1 VSTHDTEHDTGHD
14 IGLETVRLDVHGMSC
29 TACAARIEKR
39 LNRLD
44 GVEAS
49 VNYATEK
56 ATVRVPEGT
65 DHQLLLDTVAAT
77 GYSATLPHEHHGG
90 AHDHPD
96 GPHGGGLHG
105 AASMRRRALVSGLLS
120 LPVLVLSMV
129 PATQLPGWQWLALAL
144 ATPVVTWGAWPFHR
158 ATATNLRHGAATMDT
173 LVSVGVGAAYL
184 WSLWALLLGG
194 AGEIGMRMEWT
205 LTGGGPHEIYL
216 EVATVVTTFVL
227 LGHYLEANAKRQSS
241 AALRALLDLGAKD
254 VAVLRDGRET
264 RVPVDDVRVG
274 DHFVVRP
281 GETIATDGEVV
292 EGASA
297 VDESM
302 LTGES
307 VPVEVDEGRGV
318 TGATVNVGGRLV
330 VRATAV
336 GADTR
341 LAQMARLVEEAQEG
355 KAEVQRLADRVAAW
369 FVPAVIALA
378 VVTFL
383 GWTLLGGTVTQAF
396 VASVAVLIIACPC
409 ALGLATPT
417 ALMVGTGRG
426 AQLGVLIKGP
436 QVLESTRRVDT
447 VVLDKTG
454 TVTTGEMRVVDVRPA
469 AGVDVGR
476 LRALAA
482 GVEHASEHPVA
493 RAVAALVDQPLPV
506 HDFAN
511 HPGQGVSGVVDGS
524 RVRAGRASWLGHD
537 AEPTDVVGTTIV
549 VEADGRLV
557 GTVTVADTVRPTS
570 RQAVADLRD
579 LGLEPV
585 LLTGD
590 ARRVAD
596 AVAAEVGIEHVEAE
610 VTPDDKLRTVQRLQ
624 AEGRVVA
631 MVGDGVNDAAALA
644 AADLGI
650 AMGTGTDVAIA
661 ASDLT
666 LVSGDLSAA
675 VVAVR
680 LSRATLRTIRTNLLW
695 AFGYNVAALPLAVA
709 GLLNPMIAGVAMA
722 ASSVLVVTNSLRL
735 RRFD

>member
-1 VSTHDTEHDTGHD
+1 MSTHDIDHDTGND
-14 IGLETVRLDVHGMSC
+14 VGQETVRLDVHGMSC

-65 DHQLLLDTVAAT
+65 DHQLLLDTVAST

-90 AHDHPD
+90 AHDHTD
-96 GPHGGGLHG
+96 GHHGGGLHG
-105 AASMRRRALVSGLLS
+105 AASMRRRALVSGVLS

-129 PATQLPGWQWLALAL
+129 PATQLPGWQWLALGL

-158 ATATNLRHGAATMDT
+158 AAATNLRHGAATMDT

-194 AGEIGMRMEWT
+194 AGEIGMRMQWSF
-205 LTGGGPHEIYL
+205 TGGGAHEIYL

-307 VPVEVDEGRGV
+307 VPVEVDEGRAV

-378 VVTFL
+378 LVTFL
-383 GWTLLGGTVTQAF
+383 GWALLGGTVTQAF

-469 AGVDVGR
+469 PGVDVGR

-506 HDFAN
+506 HDFVN

-524 RVRAGRASWLGHD
+524 RVCAGRASWLGHD
-537 AEPTDVVGTTIV
+537 VEPTDVVGTTIV
-549 VEADGRLV
+549 VEADGGLV
-557 GTVTVADTVRPTS
+557 GTGTVADTVRPTS

-590 ARRVAD
+590 ALRVAD

-680 LSRATLRTIRTNLLW
+680 LSRATLRTIRTNLVW

-722 ASSVLVVTNSLRL
+722 VSSVLVVTNSLRL

>member
-1 VSTHDTEHDTGHD
+1 
-14 IGLETVRLDVHGMSC
+14 MSC

-65 DHQLLLDTVAAT
+65 DHQVLLDTVAAT
-77 GYSATLPHEHHGG
+77 GYSATLPHQHHGG
-90 AHDHPD
+90 GHDHTG
-96 GPHGGGLHG
+96 GPHGDGLHG
-105 AASMRRRALVSGLLS
+105 AASMRRRALVSGVLS

-158 ATATNLRHGAATMDT
+158 AAATNLRHGAATMDT

-194 AGEIGMRMEWT
+194 AGEIGMRMQWSF
-205 LTGGGPHEIYL
+205 TGGGAHEIYL

-307 VPVEVDEGRGV
+307 VPVEVDEGRAV

-383 GWTLLGGTVTQAF
+383 GWILLGGTVTQAF

-469 AGVDVGR
+469 PGVEVGR

-482 GVEHASEHPVA
+482 GLEHASEHPVA

-506 HDFAN
+506 REFAN

-524 RVRAGRASWLGHD
+524 LVRAGRASWLGHD
-537 AEPTDVVGTTIV
+537 VEPTDVVGTTIV

-644 AADLGI
+644 ASDLGI

-666 LVSGDLSAA
+666 LVSGDLSSA

-680 LSRATLRTIRTNLLW
+680 LSRATLRTIRTNLVW

-735 RRFD
+735 RGFS

>member
-1 VSTHDTEHDTGHD
+1 MSTQET
-14 IGLETVRLDVHGMSC
+14 ETVRLDVHGMSC
-29 TACAARIEKR
+29 TACAMRVEKR
-39 LNRLD
+39 LNQLD

-56 ATVRVPEGT
+56 ATVHVPEGT
-65 DHQLLLDTVAAT
+65 DHQVLLDAVAAT
-77 GYSATLPHEHHGG
+77 GYEATLPDAHRGHGG
-90 AHDHPD
+90 HAGHE
-96 GPHGGGLHG
+96 GLHG
-105 AASMRRRALVSGLLS
+105 AASMRRRAVVSAVLS

-129 PATQLPGWQWLALAL
+129 PATQFTGWQWVALAL

-158 ATATNLRHGAATMDT
+158 ATATNARHGAATMDT

-184 WSLWALLLGG
+184 WSLWALFFGG
-194 AGEIGMRMEWT
+194 AGMLGMRMEWS
-205 LTGGGPHEIYL
+205 LTGGGSHEIYL
-216 EVATVVTTFVL
+216 EVAGVVTTFVL
-227 LGHYLEANAKRQSS
+227 GGHYLEANAKKQSS
-241 AALRALLDLGAKD
+241 AALRALMDLGAKT
-254 VAVLRDGRET
+254 VTLLRDGREEQ
-264 RVPVDDVRVG
+264 VPVDDVAVG
-274 DHFVVRP
+274 DVFVVRP

-292 EGASA
+292 DGASA

-307 VPVEVDEGRGV
+307 VPVEVGEGDAV

-336 GADTR
+336 GSDTR

-355 KAEVQRLADRVAAW
+355 KAEVQRLADRVSAW
-369 FVPAVIALA
+369 FVPGVIGLA
-378 VVTFL
+378 VLTFA
-383 GWTLLGGTVTQAF
+383 GWLVLGGTLTQAF

-426 AQLGVLIKGP
+426 AQLGILIKGP

-454 TVTTGEMRVVDVRPA
+454 TVTTGEMRVVDVAPA
-469 AGVDVGR
+469 PGVEIGR

-506 HDFAN
+506 TDFAN
-511 HPGQGVSGVVDGS
+511 HPGMGVSGVVDGVM
-524 RVRAGRASWLGHD
+524 VRAGRPGWLGHD
-537 AEPTDVVGTTIV
+537 VAPSAHVGTTIA
-549 VEADGRLV
+549 VEADGALI
-557 GTVTVADTVRPTS
+557 GTVTVADTVKPTS

-590 ARRVAD
+590 ARVVAA
-596 AVAAEVGIEHVEAE
+596 AVAQEVGIEQVEAE

-631 MVGDGVNDAAALA
+631 MIGDGVNDAAALA

-666 LVSGDLSAA
+666 LVSGDLGSA
-675 VVAVR
+675 VDAVR
-680 LSRATLRTIRTNLLW
+680 LARATLRTIKTNLFW
-695 AFGYNVAALPLAVA
+695 AFAYNVAAIPLAVS
-709 GLLNPMIAGVAMA
+709 GLLNPMIAGLAMA

-735 RRFD
+735 RRFRGQDR

>member
-1 VSTHDTEHDTGHD
+1 MTLQNPGQNTGQE
-14 IGLETVRLDVHGMSC
+14 IVRLDVHGMSC
-29 TACAARIEKR
+29 TACAARIEKK

-77 GYSATLPHEHHGG
+77 GYSATLPQEHHGG
-90 AHDHPD
+90 AHDHTD
-96 GPHGGGLHG
+96 GLHG
-105 AASMRRRALVSGLLS
+105 AASMRRRALVSGVLS

-158 ATATNLRHGAATMDT
+158 AAATNLRHGAATMDT

-194 AGEIGMRMEWT
+194 AGHVGMRMEWS
-205 LTGGGPHEIYL
+205 LTGGGAHEIYL
-216 EVATVVTTFVL
+216 EVAAVVTTFVL

-254 VAVLRDGRET
+254 VAVLRDGLET

-274 DHFVVRP
+274 DLFVVRP

-307 VPVEVDEGRGV
+307 VPVEVDEGRAV

-378 VVTFL
+378 VATFA
-383 GWTLLGGTVTQAF
+383 GWLLLGGTLTQAF

-436 QVLESTRRVDT
+436 QVLESTRRIDT

-454 TVTTGEMRVVDVRPA
+454 TVTTGEMRVVDVRPVP
-469 AGVDVGR
+469 GVDVGR

-506 HDFAN
+506 QDFAN

-537 AEPTDVVGTTIV
+537 VEPVDVVGTTIA

-596 AVAAEVGIEHVEAE
+596 AVAAEVGIERVEAE
-610 VTPDDKLRTVQRLQ
+610 VTPDDKLRAVQRLQ

-680 LSRATLRTIRTNLLW
+680 LSRATLRTIRSNLVW

-735 RRFD
+735 RRFA

>member
-1 VSTHDTEHDTGHD
+1 MSTREQVGDAREV
-14 IGLETVRLDVHGMSC
+14 LRLDVHGMSC
-29 TACAARIEKR
+29 TSCAARVEKK

-56 ATVRVPEGT
+56 ATVTVPEGT
-65 DHQLLLDTVAAT
+65 DPQLLLDTVAAT
-77 GYSATLPHEHHGG
+77 GYEATLPSEHGG
-90 AHDHPD
+90 HEDH
-96 GPHGGGLHG
+96 HEGLHG
-105 AASMRRRALVSGLLS
+105 AASMRRRAVVSGVLS

-129 PATQLPGWQWLALAL
+129 PPLQFTGWQWVVLVL

-158 ATATNLRHGAATMDT
+158 AAATNARHGAATMDT

-184 WSLWALLLGG
+184 WSLWALLFGG
-194 AGEIGMRMEWT
+194 AGMLGMRMEWS
-205 LTGGGPHEIYL
+205 LTGGGAHEIYL
-216 EVATVVTTFVL
+216 EVASVVTTFVL
-227 LGHYLEANAKRQSS
+227 VGHYLEASAKKQSS
-241 AALRALLDLGAKD
+241 AALRALMDLGAKD
-254 VAVLRDGRET
+254 VAVLRDGVET
-264 RVPVDDVRVG
+264 RVPVEQVDVG
-274 DHFVVRP
+274 DLFVVRP
-281 GETIATDGEVV
+281 GETVATDGEVV

-307 VPVEVDEGRGV
+307 VPVEVDEGDAV

-336 GADTR
+336 GSDTR

-355 KAEVQRLADRVAAW
+355 KAEVQRLADRVSAW
-369 FVPAVIALA
+369 FVPAVIVLA
-378 VVTFL
+378 VATFA
-383 GWTLLGGTVTQAF
+383 GWLLLGGTLTQAF

-454 TVTTGEMRVVDVRPA
+454 TVTTGEMRVVDVAPA
-469 AGVDVGR
+469 DGVPIGR

-493 RAVAALVDQPLPV
+493 RAVAGLVDQPLPV
-506 HDFAN
+506 RDFTN
-511 HPGQGVSGVVDGS
+511 HPGQGVSGVVDG
-524 RVRAGRASWLGHD
+524 VQLRAGRPSWIGHD
-537 AEPTDVVGTTIV
+537 VTVPERVGTTV
-549 VEADGRLV
+549 AVEADGALL
-557 GTVTVADTVRPTS
+557 GTVTVADTVKPSS
-570 RQAVADLRD
+570 RQAVADLRA

-596 AVAAEVGIEHVEAE
+596 AVAAEVGIERVEAE

-666 LVSGDLSAA
+666 LVSGDLGAA
-675 VVAVR
+675 VDAVR
-680 LSRATLRTIRTNLLW
+680 LSRATLRTIKGNLAW
-695 AFGYNVAALPLAVA
+695 AFGYNVAAIPLAVA
-709 GLLNPMIAGVAMA
+709 GLLNPMIAGLAMA
-722 ASSVLVVTNSLRL
+722 FSSVLVVTNSLRL
-735 RRFD
+735 RRFRGQDR

>member
-1 VSTHDTEHDTGHD
+1 MSTTTEGTA
-14 IGLETVRLDVHGMSC
+14 EVVRLDVQGMSC
-29 TACAARIEKR
+29 TACAARIEKK
-39 LNRLD
+39 LNQLD

-56 ATVRVPEGT
+56 ATVHVPAGI
-65 DHQLLLDTVAAT
+65 DRQVLLDVVATT
-77 GYSATLPHEHHGG
+77 GYSATLPHDQDPHP
-90 AHDHPD
+90 HDD
-96 GPHGGGLHG
+96 GLHG
-105 AASMRRRALVSGLLS
+105 ATSMRRRALVCGVLS

-129 PATQLPGWQWLALAL
+129 PATQMAGWQWIALAL
-144 ATPVVTWGAWPFHR
+144 TTPVVTWGAWPFHR
-158 ATATNLRHGAATMDT
+158 AAATTLRHGAATMDT

-184 WSLWALLLGG
+184 WSLWALLLGE
-194 AGEIGMRMEWT
+194 AGHLGMRMEWSF
-205 LTGGGPHEIYL
+205 TGSSGMHEIYL
-216 EVATVVTTFVL
+216 EVAAVVTTFVL

-241 AALRALLDLGAKD
+241 AALRALMDLGAKD
-254 VAVLRDGRET
+254 VTVLRDGVQT
-264 RVPVDDVRVG
+264 RVPVGDVGVG
-274 DHFVVRP
+274 DLFVVRP
-281 GETIATDGEVV
+281 GETVATDGEVV
-292 EGASA
+292 DGASA

-307 VPVEVDEGRGV
+307 VPVEVREGSTV
-318 TGATVNVGGRLV
+318 TGATTNVGGRLV

-341 LAQMARLVEEAQEG
+341 LAQLARLVEEAQEG
-355 KAEVQRLADRVAAW
+355 KADVQRLADRVASW

-378 VVTFL
+378 VATFV
-383 GWTLLGGTVTQAF
+383 GWLLVGGTLTQAF

-436 QVLESTRRVDT
+436 HVLESTRRIDT

-469 AGVDVGR
+469 PGIEIGR

-506 HDFAN
+506 TNFVN
-511 HPGQGVSGVVDGS
+511 HPGQGVSGIVDGT
-524 RVRAGRASWLGHD
+524 RVRAGRPAWLGHD
-537 AEPTDVVGTTIV
+537 DAVPDHVGTTIA
-549 VEADGRLV
+549 VETSADDATTTLL

-570 RQAVADLRD
+570 RAAIADLRR
-579 LGLEPV
+579 LGIDPV

-596 AVAAEVGIEHVEAE
+596 VVAAEVGVEHVEAD
-610 VTPDDKLRTVQRLQ
+610 VTPEDKLRTVQRLQ

-644 AADLGI
+644 TADLGI

-666 LVSGDLSAA
+666 LVSADLRAA

-680 LSRATLRTIRTNLLW
+680 LSRATLRTIKANLVW
-695 AFGYNVAALPLAVA
+695 AFGYNVAALPLAVS

-735 RRFD
+735 RRFGR

>member
-1 VSTHDTEHDTGHD
+1 MSTRQQVGDARQV
-14 IGLETVRLDVHGMSC
+14 LRLDVHGMSC
-29 TACAARIEKR
+29 TSCAARVEKR

-44 GVEAS
+44 GVEAT

-56 ATVRVPEGT
+56 ATVTVPEGT
-65 DHQLLLDTVAAT
+65 DPQLLLDTVAAT
-77 GYSATLPHEHHGG
+77 GYEATLPSEHGG
-90 AHDHPD
+90 HGDHD
-96 GPHGGGLHG
+96 GARSSGGLHG
-105 AASMRRRALVSGLLS
+105 AASMRRRATVSAVLS

-129 PATQLPGWQWLALAL
+129 PPLQFTGWQWVVLAL
-144 ATPVVTWGAWPFHR
+144 ATPVVTWGAWPFHS
-158 ATATNLRHGAATMDT
+158 AAATNARHGAATMDT

-184 WSLWALLLGG
+184 WSLWALFLGG
-194 AGEIGMRMEWT
+194 AGMLGMRMEWS
-205 LTGGGPHEIYL
+205 LTGGGAHEIYL
-216 EVATVVTTFVL
+216 EVASVVTTFVL
-227 LGHYLEANAKRQSS
+227 TGHYLEANAKKQSS
-241 AALRALLDLGAKD
+241 AALRALMDLGAKD
-254 VAVLRDGRET
+254 VVVLRDGVET
-264 RVPVDDVRVG
+264 RVPVEDVEVG
-274 DHFVVRP
+274 DAFVVRP

-307 VPVEVDEGRGV
+307 VPVEVDEGDVV
-318 TGATVNVGGRLV
+318 TGATINVGGRLV

-336 GADTR
+336 GSDTR

-355 KAEVQRLADRVAAW
+355 KAEVQRLADRVSAW
-369 FVPAVIALA
+369 FVPAVIVLA
-378 VVTFL
+378 VATFA
-383 GWTLLGGTVTQAF
+383 GWLLLGGTLTQAF

-454 TVTTGEMRVVDVRPA
+454 TVTTGEMRVVDVAPA
-469 AGVDVGR
+469 DGVPIGR

-493 RAVAALVDQPLPV
+493 RAVAGLVDQPLPV
-506 HDFAN
+506 RDFTN
-511 HPGQGVSGVVDGS
+511 HPGHGVSGVVDGV
-524 RVRAGRASWLGHD
+524 RVRAGRPSWIGHD
-537 AEPTDVVGTTIV
+537 VTVPDRVGTTIA
-549 VEADGRLV
+549 VEGDGLLV
-557 GTVTVADTVRPTS
+557 GTVTVADTVKATS
-570 RQAVADLRD
+570 RQAVADLRA

-590 ARRVAD
+590 ARRVAE
-596 AVAAEVGIEHVEAE
+596 AVAAEVGIERVEAE

-666 LVSGDLSAA
+666 LVSGDLGAA
-675 VVAVR
+675 VDAVR
-680 LSRATLRTIRTNLLW
+680 LSRATLRTIKGNLAW
-695 AFGYNVAALPLAVA
+695 AFGYNVAAIPLAVA
-709 GLLNPMIAGVAMA
+709 GLLNPMIAGLAMA
-722 ASSVLVVTNSLRL
+722 FSSVLVVTNSLRL
-735 RRFD
+735 RRFRALSR

>member
-1 VSTHDTEHDTGHD
+1 
-14 IGLETVRLDVHGMSC
+14 
-29 TACAARIEKR
+29 
-39 LNRLD
+39 
-44 GVEAS
+44 
-49 VNYATEK
+49 
-56 ATVRVPEGT
+56 
-65 DHQLLLDTVAAT
+65 
-77 GYSATLPHEHHGG
+77 
-90 AHDHPD
+90 
-96 GPHGGGLHG
+96 
-105 AASMRRRALVSGLLS
+105 MRRRALVSGVLS

-158 ATATNLRHGAATMDT
+158 AAATNLRHGAATMDT

-396 VASVAVLIIACPC
+396 VASVAVLIIA
-409 ALGLATPT
+409 
-417 ALMVGTGRG
+417 
-426 AQLGVLIKGP
+426 

>member
-1 VSTHDTEHDTGHD
+1 MSTQET
-14 IGLETVRLDVHGMSC
+14 ETVRLDVHGMSC
-29 TACAARIEKR
+29 TSCAMRVEKK
-39 LNRLD
+39 LNQLD

-56 ATVRVPEGT
+56 ATVHVPEGT
-65 DHQLLLDTVAAT
+65 DHQVLLDAVAAT
-77 GYSATLPHEHHGG
+77 GYEATLPDAHRGHGDHAGHE
-90 AHDHPD
+90 
-96 GPHGGGLHG
+96 GLHG
-105 AASMRRRALVSGLLS
+105 AASMRRRAVVSAVLS

-129 PATQLPGWQWLALAL
+129 PATQFTGWQWVALAL

-158 ATATNLRHGAATMDT
+158 AAATNARHGAATMDT

-184 WSLWALLLGG
+184 WSLWALFFGG
-194 AGEIGMRMEWT
+194 AGMLGMRMEWS
-205 LTGGGPHEIYL
+205 LTGGGSHEIYL
-216 EVATVVTTFVL
+216 EVAGVVTTFVL
-227 LGHYLEANAKRQSS
+227 AGHYLEANAKKQSS
-241 AALRALLDLGAKD
+241 AALRALMDLGAKT
-254 VAVLRDGRET
+254 VTLLRDGREEQ
-264 RVPVDDVRVG
+264 VPVDDVAVG
-274 DHFVVRP
+274 DVFVVRP

-292 EGASA
+292 DGASA

-307 VPVEVDEGRGV
+307 VPVEVGEGDAV

-336 GADTR
+336 GSDTR

-355 KAEVQRLADRVAAW
+355 KAEVQRLADRVSAW
-369 FVPAVIALA
+369 FVPGVIALA
-378 VVTFL
+378 LLTFA
-383 GWTLLGGTVTQAF
+383 GWLVIGGTLTQAF

-426 AQLGVLIKGP
+426 AQLGILIKGP
-436 QVLESTRRVDT
+436 QVLESTRRIDT

-454 TVTTGEMRVVDVRPA
+454 TVTTGEMRVVDVAPA
-469 AGVDVGR
+469 PGVEIGR

-506 HDFAN
+506 TDFAN
-511 HPGQGVSGVVDGS
+511 HPGMGVSGVVDGVM
-524 RVRAGRASWLGHD
+524 VRAGRPGWLGHD
-537 AEPTDVVGTTIV
+537 VAPSAHVGTTIP
-549 VEADGRLV
+549 VEADGALI
-557 GTVTVADTVRPTS
+557 GTVTVADTVKPTS

-590 ARRVAD
+590 ARVVAD
-596 AVAAEVGIEHVEAE
+596 AVAQEVGIDQVEAE

-631 MVGDGVNDAAALA
+631 MIGDGVNDAAALA

-650 AMGTGTDVAIA
+650 AMGTGTDVALA
-661 ASDLT
+661 ASDLP
-666 LVSGDLSAA
+666 LVSGDLGSA
-675 VVAVR
+675 VDAVR
-680 LSRATLRTIRTNLLW
+680 LARATLRTIKTNLFW
-695 AFGYNVAALPLAVA
+695 AFAYNVAAIPLAVS
-709 GLLNPMIAGVAMA
+709 GLLNPMIAGLAMA

-735 RRFD
+735 RRFRGQDR